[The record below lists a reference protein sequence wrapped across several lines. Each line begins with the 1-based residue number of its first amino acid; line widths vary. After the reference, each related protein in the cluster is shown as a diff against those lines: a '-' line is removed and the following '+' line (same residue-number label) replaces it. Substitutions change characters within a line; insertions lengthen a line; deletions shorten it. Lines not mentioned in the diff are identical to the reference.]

1 MRNRSETFVFISLRW
16 LPASSDYIFTV
27 GYNNLAHPIRNSSYA
42 SSLQSRLTRLVI
54 CHFGLNTF
62 DLGQVNQPLI
72 PAVDISR
79 EPPLSNQRLEL
90 LTSAGLYLASQQ
102 ASVPRIYLFLFGF
115 ANPAMD
121 NSNYTNPYAAT
132 IVEQPVNAAPVLG
145 GMNGLWRQGKLIV
158 VHPLA
163 EMPPICVRTGTA
175 GFKSVKQKLEW
186 RPAWVY
192 LGLLGGVL
200 PLLVLSLI
208 LTRRRTLSPW
218 LSEEAYARRRR
229 FLNLAWGGALLGLA
243 MIVLCI
249 TLAAGFHDSL
259 PIGLRDGTYATLA
272 IGGTIGILAGILVG
286 NFSSPILKAK
296 LIHEHYSLMAGAS
309 EEFLQYL
316 EEFPNELPK

>member
-1 MRNRSETFVFISLRW
+1 
-16 LPASSDYIFTV
+16 
-27 GYNNLAHPIRNSSYA
+27 
-42 SSLQSRLTRLVI
+42 
-54 CHFGLNTF
+54 
-62 DLGQVNQPLI
+62 
-72 PAVDISR
+72 
-79 EPPLSNQRLEL
+79 
-90 LTSAGLYLASQQ
+90 
-102 ASVPRIYLFLFGF
+102 
-115 ANPAMD
+115 MD

-132 IVEQPVNAAPVLG
+132 IIEQPVSPSLYLG
-145 GMNGLWRQGKLIV
+145 GLNGLWRQGKLVV

-163 EMPPICVRTGTA
+163 EMPPICVRTGMA
-175 GFKSVKQKLEW
+175 GYKSVKQKMEW

-243 MIVLCI
+243 MIILCVVI
-249 TLAAGFHDSL
+249 AAGFPDLL
-259 PIGLRDGTYATLA
+259 PIALREGTYAMLA
-272 IGGTIGILAGILVG
+272 IGGTLGILVGILVG